1 MSTTPTLP
9 TKALLAGAPILV
21 VGWRTGSSLEGRR
34 IETHTDTHAVLR
46 EICESA
52 VGKVNAA
59 TTTLKPYSSFG
70 ILESDEIFFIGPG
83 STSASDVDSASLTEF
98 VKNAHELVALPK
110 SELDQKMAFYAI
122 VWGSPGAGR
131 IGFVRKSDARAILA
145 RGAHFFTY
153 GQTLR
158 TTARPDLVLDDTV
171 DLILK
176 DQTVFMMSESRA
188 RTLMNDIGLAKEG
201 IKTNVRGL
209 ATILGGPTAITPA
222 ASAAFEA
229 RASQSVNFARRLARF
244 NAYYACRTLDP
255 TKIRDV
261 AQERSSDPDALLDAN
276 GVVAAD
282 ESHAEAA
289 LDLIEGRFFK
299 DPISEEERR
308 ADRLSTRKP

>member
-1 MSTTPTLP
+1 MSTTAALP
-9 TKALLAGAPILV
+9 TKALLTGAPILV
-21 VGWRTGSSLEGRR
+21 VGWRTGKSLEGRR

-46 EICESA
+46 AVCEGA
-52 VGKVNAA
+52 VDTVNAA
-59 TTTLKPYSSFG
+59 RTTLKPYSSFG
-70 ILESDEIFFIGPG
+70 ILESDEVFFIGPG
-83 STSASDVDSASLTEF
+83 SASASDVDSASLTEF
-98 VKNAHELVALPK
+98 VMNAHELVALPK

-122 VWGSPGAGR
+122 VWGAPGAGR

-171 DLILK
+171 DLILR

-201 IKTNVRGL
+201 IKTNVSGL

-229 RASQSVNFARRLARF
+229 RASKSVNFARRLAKF
-244 NAYYACRTLDP
+244 NAYYASRTLDP
-255 TKIRDV
+255 KKIRDV
-261 AQERSSDPDALLDAN
+261 AQERSRDPDTLLDAN
-276 GVVAAD
+276 GVVVAD
-282 ESHAEAA
+282 EAHTEAA